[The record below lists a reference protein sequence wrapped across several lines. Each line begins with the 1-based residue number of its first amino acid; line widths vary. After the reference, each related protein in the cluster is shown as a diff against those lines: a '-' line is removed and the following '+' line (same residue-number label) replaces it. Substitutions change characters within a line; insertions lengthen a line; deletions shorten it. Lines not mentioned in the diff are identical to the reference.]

1 MGKSIPYVLAALLIL
16 SLLHMAMADRGMI
29 IPGGVSVYEPG
40 QKAVIAW
47 DGENEVL
54 ILSTD
59 VWASDNTWALE
70 LLPLPSQPASPEAGS
85 FDSFTAVQNLLWKYT
100 ADVYAARGYNAPAS
114 APLEVIFHENIGAHD
129 VAVVRATSAGELI
142 DFAEN
147 ALAGKENAEGVSWS
161 GLEGLAA
168 SYLQRGM
175 SYWVI
180 DLIDLSDHSKS
191 REPIVYTFKSDYLY
205 FPLEI
210 SSLASGQ
217 TEITLFTFTNDNL
230 DASSVKAAGFR
241 IPTFMAGGENVALEF
256 GVGENELQQISPR
269 VADLFKGGARLTVLS
284 YQGQLSSLHGDLILG
299 ARQVAAAVAGQEV
312 DRTLAGVL
320 AVVMICLLLAVCGL
334 TYAVGSK
341 SAD

>member
-1 MGKSIPYVLAALLIL
+1 MVKSAPYVLAALFLL
-16 SLLHMAMADRGMI
+16 SFLPVTVADRGMI
-29 IPGGVSVYEPG
+29 VPGGVSVYEPG

-70 LLPLPSQPASPEAGS
+70 LLPLPSQPAAPEAGS
-85 FDSFTAVQNLLWKYT
+85 FVSFTTIQNLLWEYT
-100 ADVYAARGYNAPAS
+100 VDVYSARGYNAPAS

-129 VAVVRATSAGELI
+129 IAVVRATSAGELI
-142 DFAEN
+142 NFVEN
-147 ALAGKENAEGVSWS
+147 ALAGKENAGGVSWS
-161 GLEGLAA
+161 GLEGLVAA
-168 SYLQRGM
+168 YLQKGM

-180 DLIDLSDHSKS
+180 DLIDLSDYSKS

-217 TEITLFTFTNDNL
+217 TDITLFTLTNDNL
-230 DASSVKAAGFR
+230 DVSSAEAAGFHVA
-241 IPTFMAGGENVALEF
+241 TFVAGGENVALEF

-269 VADLFKGGARLTVLS
+269 VAELFQGGARLTVLS
-284 YQGQLSSLHGDLILG
+284 YQGLLSSLRGDLMLE
-299 ARQVAAAVAGQEV
+299 ARQVAVAAEQEV
-312 DRTLAGVL
+312 DRTLAGIL

-334 TYAVGSK
+334 TYAIGSK
-341 SAD
+341 SAG